1 VYGRYTLHPVGL
13 VVHDGVICVID
24 AIGVALV
31 SRRASK
37 LVLVAFQTRDSHIP
51 QHEISGYTVRAAVF
65 LVCSHISLLTCSLS
79 LSCKGG
85 LVIRGDVL
93 LTETYLLVRKDSRL
107 DHTLPFVVPAYDGW
121 NGGPYASPLSL

>member
-1 VYGRYTLHPVGL
+1 

-24 AIGVALV
+24 PIGVALV

-51 QHEISGYTVRAAVF
+51 QHEISGYTVCAAVF
-65 LVCSHISLLTCSLS
+65 LVCSQLLT

-93 LTETYLLVRKDSRL
+93 LTETYLLVRKDSRV

-121 NGGPYASPLSL
+121 NGGPYASSLSL